1 MLKVFIFNN
10 WEMLVLVSYMQP
22 KKIDKWIYNRKTVIF
37 FILQQLHPLKFI
49 LGETYITI
57 IIIRYWEQ
65 TEQLFRPVKHLKP
78 ELFVEIVNGFS
89 GFNG

>member
-1 MLKVFIFNN
+1 MLKVCIFNK

-49 LGETYITI
+49 LGETHITI